1 MRFEGMRASDCEE
14 EEEEEDQKSL
24 LGFGLE
30 RESERE

>member
-1 MRFEGMRASDCEE
+1 MRFEGIRASDCE